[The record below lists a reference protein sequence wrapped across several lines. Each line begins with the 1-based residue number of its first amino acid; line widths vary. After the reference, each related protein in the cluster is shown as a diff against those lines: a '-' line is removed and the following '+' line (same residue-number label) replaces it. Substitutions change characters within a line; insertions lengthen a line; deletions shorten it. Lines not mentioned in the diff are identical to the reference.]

1 MVCVDKTILYLSYY
15 LLIKKVPNICKQFA
29 NNLLVDGKLLKK
41 RFKIVQSS
49 EFLGKRLGW
58 LLKIGSKLA
67 KKVLRPLAKSALIPL
82 ALTAAVSAADEETHK
97 KIFGSGSYHPRA

>member
-41 RFKIVQSS
+41 KD
-49 EFLGKRLGW
+49 
-58 LLKIGSKLA
+58 SKLSSQVNFLVN
-67 KKVLRPLAKSALIPL
+67 VL
-82 ALTAAVSAADEETHK
+82 DD
-97 KIFGSGSYHPRA
+97 Y